1 MQVVRVFFFE
11 DECRNARIEVRI
23 PEIVDP
29 QYGMFTWP
37 AAPVLAQFVW
47 YNREQVKGKQIIE
60 IGAGT
65 ALPGLVASLCGAH
78 VTLTDKEEYPEC
90 LENCRRSC
98 HANGQ
103 DSVKVVGIT
112 WGQFTPNLF
121 KLDKADIILGSDCFY
136 DSKDF
141 DDILAT
147 ISFLMK
153 KNPLAKFWT
162 TYQERSSSR
171 SIEDLLNK
179 WGLKGVQIP
188 LEDFD
193 HGNIGGSNISDLH
206 TIQMLEITSLMSPG
220 EHESQMDN

>member
-1 MQVVRVFFFE
+1 MQVERIFSFE
-11 DECRNARIEVRI
+11 DECKGEKIQVRI

-37 AAPVLAQFVW
+37 AAPVLAQFIW
-47 YNREQVKGKQIIE
+47 HNREQVKGKQVIE

-65 ALPGLVASLCGAH
+65 ALPGLVASLCGAN
-78 VTLTDKEEYPEC
+78 VTLTDKEEFPEC

-98 HANGQ
+98 CANGQ

-112 WGQFTPNLF
+112 WGQFSPNLL
-121 KLDKADIILGSDCFY
+121 KLTKADIILGSDCFY
-136 DSKDF
+136 DTKDF

-147 ISFLMK
+147 VSFLMD
-153 KNPLAKFWT
+153 KNHQAMFWT

-171 SIEDLLNK
+171 SIEDLLKK

-188 LEDFD
+188 LEDFNAD
-193 HGNIGGSNISDLH
+193 HGNVGDSNISDLH
-206 TIQMLEITSLMSPG
+206 TIQMLEITSQCQPQRS
-220 EHESQMDN
+220 